1 MAPETAFKEL
11 NEGQFEEQGS
21 PKENEARMRIEMNRC
36 T

>member
-21 PKENEARMRIEMNRC
+21 PKENEAEC
-36 T
+36 V